1 MAKEII
7 INKDFE
13 GRRLDKFLLSLYKDT
28 TNFTVLVKLIRQKKI
43 TVNGKKTSI
52 DYKVQNGDV
61 INVFEKELNLSQT
74 NKEKKNIA
82 SKKDMAFLQQMIIFE
97 NENFLAINKPA
108 GIAVQGGSKI
118 SFNIDS
124 VIKAISKE
132 YRLVHRIDKETSG
145 LLLIAKNYQYSRVLS
160 QLLQSNHQDISKYY
174 LCLLSGKPRNNQ
186 GEIDYEIMNE
196 EGKKQD
202 AKTEYKCLGYSTKA
216 NMTLVLAR
224 LYTGR
229 KHQIRIHFAKYLK
242 CPIVGDK
249 KYGLPTSCGK
259 MFLHS
264 YKISFI
270 DNQEKT
276 YSITAPIDEKWQSFL
291 QEIGLFDNL

>member
-1 MAKEII
+1 MQKEII
-7 INKDFE
+7 VNKDFE
-13 GRRLDKFLLSLYKDT
+13 GRRLDKFLLSLYKDS

-52 DYKVQNGDV
+52 DYKIKNGDV
-61 INVFEKELNLSQT
+61 IFVFEKELNVGQT
-74 NKEKKNIA
+74 LKENKPSISKKNIE
-82 SKKDMAFLQQMIIFE
+82 FLQGMIIFE
-97 NENFLAINKPA
+97 NENFFAINKPS

-118 SFNIDS
+118 AFNIDS
-124 VIKAISKE
+124 TIKEINKE

-145 LLLIAKNYQYSRVLS
+145 ILLIAKNYQYSRVLS
-160 QLLQSNHQDISKYY
+160 QILQNNHVDISKYY
-174 LCLLSGKPRNNQ
+174 LCLLHGKPRNNQ

-196 EGKKQD
+196 EGKKQE

-216 NMTLVLAR
+216 KMTLILAR
-224 LYTGR
+224 LHTGR
-229 KHQIRIHFAKYLK
+229 KHQLRIHFAKYLK

-249 KYGLPTSCGK
+249 KYGFAAPMGK

-270 DNQEKT
+270 DNKEKT
-276 YSITAPIDEKWQSFL
+276 YSITAELDEKWQSFL
-291 QEIGLFDNL
+291 KEIGLLNKL